1 MCIWNISVGQENI
14 FLLGFYFF
22 TKISKTIDIV
32 HFIYVISNLLPFRIA
47 FTDFSSSATM
57 DLKVF
62 ISVMLCIILS
72 FATESLSLP
81 SDLRTRHR
89 RSPQKEREN
98 LSHCNSSFL
107 NFAKFKQRGCPPP
120 KFCTLSRPLKL
131 RYCTK
136 GPGTGVF

>member
-1 MCIWNISVGQENI
+1 MKI
-14 FLLGFYFF
+14 FFYWVSIFF
-22 TKISKTIDIV
+22 TKISMTNNDSSLC
-32 HFIYVISNLLPFRIA
+32 FIYVISNLLPFRIA

-72 FATESLSLP
+72 FATESLSLT